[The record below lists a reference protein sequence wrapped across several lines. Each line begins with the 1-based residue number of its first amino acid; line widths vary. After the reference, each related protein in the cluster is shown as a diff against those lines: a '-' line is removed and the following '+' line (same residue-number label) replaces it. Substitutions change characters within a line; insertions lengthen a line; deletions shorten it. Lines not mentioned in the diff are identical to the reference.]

1 MHKSLFQEIFMKEV
15 IFTSEAPNAVGPY
28 SQAVKAG
35 NTIYLSGQLGLDPAT
50 GKMVEGGVA
59 AQAQQALK
67 NICAVLKSQ
76 NATVDNVVKTT
87 VFLADIAD
95 FQAFNAEY
103 AKVFTKDFPA
113 RSCFAV
119 KQLPL
124 GGLVEIECV
133 VVL

>member
-1 MHKSLFQEIFMKEV
+1 MKEV
-15 IFTSEAPNAVGPY
+15 IFTNEAPNAVGPY

>member
-1 MHKSLFQEIFMKEV
+1 MKEV

>member
-1 MHKSLFQEIFMKEV
+1 MKEI

-35 NTIYLSGQLGLDPAT
+35 NTLYLSGQLGLVPET
-50 GKMVEGGVA
+50 GKMIEGGVA
-59 AQAQQALK
+59 EQAAQALK
-67 NICAVLKSQ
+67 NIAAVLKSQ
-76 NATVDNVVKTT
+76 GATVDNVVKTT

-124 GGLVEIECV
+124 GAVVEIECIA
-133 VVL
+133 VL